1 MTLGV
6 GVIEQDACPKYNQS
20 LFLGQAMHFTR
31 RCARVFVGLVASKG
45 NFYYPWGSK
54 QGAPEPKIWH
64 HDVLRSDG
72 TPYDPQETAFIKQ
85 LTGRDR

>member
-1 MTLGV
+1 MFDRPVLCTEYMARPQSTFQAILPILKRERV
-6 GVIEQDACPKYNQS
+6 GAIN
-20 LFLGQAMHFTR
+20 F
-31 RCARVFVGLVASKG
+31 GLVAGKG

-54 QGAPEPKIWH
+54 KGSPEPKVWH
-64 HDVLRSDG
+64 HDILRSDG

>member
-1 MTLGV
+1 MKTSAYAVSG
-6 GVIEQDACPKYNQS
+6 GS
-20 LFLGQAMHFTR
+20 TMHSSYF
-31 RCARVFVGLVASKG
+31 GLVAGKG

-64 HDVLRSDG
+64 HDILRSDG